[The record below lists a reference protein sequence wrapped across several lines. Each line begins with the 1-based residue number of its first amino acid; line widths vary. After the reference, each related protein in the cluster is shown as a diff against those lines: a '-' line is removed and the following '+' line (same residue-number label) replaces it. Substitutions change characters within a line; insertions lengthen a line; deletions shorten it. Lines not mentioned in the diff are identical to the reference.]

1 MDMLVLGGTIV
12 TMDKDRRVIE
22 DGAIAIKDGRI
33 MEIGKASYL
42 RGRFNAAETINS
54 SGKVIVPGLINGH
67 THAPMTLF
75 RGLADDLDL
84 SDWLTKYIFPAEAK
98 NLTEE
103 FVRVGTRLGIAEMLR
118 GGTTT
123 YCDMYYFEDVVAD
136 ETSKAGMRAVL
147 GETVID
153 FPVADNKTWPEAMAY
168 TERFIKKWQGNRLI
182 TPAIAPHAPYTV
194 SEEHM
199 KAVRAFADRTG
210 APIVT
215 HISETQKEVNDIT
228 ASKGHPPV
236 EYLDSIGFLSDNVI
250 AAHVVWANDN
260 ELSILKRN
268 NVGIVHNPQSNMK
281 LASGVAR
288 VPEMIKQ
295 GQRLGI
301 GTDSAA
307 SNNDLNLWE
316 EIDTAAKLHKVFTK
330 DPKVVSAQQAFEM
343 ATIGGARALHSEKDI
358 GSLEQGKRADFV
370 IVDMNVLNQTPH
382 YNIYSDLVYS
392 SKAADVRTVVIE
404 GRTVMRDGKLLT
416 LDEPA
421 VKRAAQAYRQRI
433 LASLGR

>member
-1 MDMLVLGGTIV
+1 
-12 TMDKDRRVIE
+12 
-22 DGAIAIKDGRI
+22 
-33 MEIGKASYL
+33 
-42 RGRFNAAETINS
+42 
-54 SGKVIVPGLINGH
+54 
-67 THAPMTLF
+67 
-75 RGLADDLDL
+75 
-84 SDWLTKYIFPAEAK
+84 
-98 NLTEE
+98 
-103 FVRVGTRLGIAEMLR
+103 
-118 GGTTT
+118 
-123 YCDMYYFEDVVAD
+123 
-136 ETSKAGMRAVL
+136 MRAVL

-168 TERFIKKWQGNRLI
+168 TERFVKKWRGNRLI

-215 HISETQKEVNDIT
+215 HISETQKEVSDIT
-228 ASKGHPPV
+228 ASKRRPPI
-236 EYLDSIGFLSDNVI
+236 EYLDSIGFLSDKVI

-288 VPEMIKQ
+288 VPEMINQ

-301 GTDSAA
+301 GTDGAA

-343 ATIGGARALHSEKDI
+343 ATIGGARALHMEKEI

-370 IVDMNVLNQTPH
+370 IVDMDVLNQTPH

-404 GRTVMRDGKLLT
+404 GRPVMRDGKLLT

-421 VKRAAQAYRQRI
+421 VKRDAQAYRQRI

>member
-1 MDMLVLGGTIV
+1 
-12 TMDKDRRVIE
+12 
-22 DGAIAIKDGRI
+22 
-33 MEIGKASYL
+33 
-42 RGRFNAAETINS
+42 
-54 SGKVIVPGLINGH
+54 
-67 THAPMTLF
+67 
-75 RGLADDLDL
+75 
-84 SDWLTKYIFPAEAK
+84 
-98 NLTEE
+98 
-103 FVRVGTRLGIAEMLR
+103 
-118 GGTTT
+118 
-123 YCDMYYFEDVVAD
+123 
-136 ETSKAGMRAVL
+136 
-147 GETVID
+147 
-153 FPVADNKTWPEAMAY
+153 
-168 TERFIKKWQGNRLI
+168 
-182 TPAIAPHAPYTV
+182 
-194 SEEHM
+194 M

-215 HISETQKEVNDIT
+215 HISETQKEVNEIT
-228 ASKGHPPV
+228 ASKGRPPI
-236 EYLDSIGFLSDNVI
+236 EYLDSIGFLSDKVI

-260 ELSILKRN
+260 ELSILKRD

-288 VPEMIKQ
+288 VPEMINQ

-343 ATIGGARALHSEKDI
+343 ATIGGAMALHMEKDI

-370 IVDMNVLNQTPH
+370 IVDMDVLNQTPH

-404 GRTVMRDGKLLT
+404 GRPVMRDGKLLT

-421 VKRAAQAYRQRI
+421 VKRDAQTYRQKI